1 MPQYRGTPG
10 PKRGSG
16 WVGDWGWVGVEF
28 TIQKK
33 FNQSKAIVVKLN
45 SNAYTYNKIP
55 ETKALWGAGV
65 AAVPKAPGTAAKSYD
80 LHLTSSYKT
89 QTS

>member
-1 MPQYRGTPG
+1 VRTW
-10 PKRGSG
+10 K
-16 WVGDWGWVGVEF
+16 
-28 TIQKK
+28 
-33 FNQSKAIVVKLN
+33 
-45 SNAYTYNKIP
+45 
-55 ETKALWGAGV
+55 TKAEPLGPGYTGAWGRPGSLHCFEGERAETLSGPLMDNNGKRESWQWLTGELVWGAGV

>member
-1 MPQYRGTPG
+1 MHVRQALSFMGNVTSAESP
-10 PKRGSG
+10 
-16 WVGDWGWVGVEF
+16 
-28 TIQKK
+28 
-33 FNQSKAIVVKLN
+33 L
-45 SNAYTYNKIP
+45 
-55 ETKALWGAGV
+55 LWGAGV

>member
-1 MPQYRGTPG
+1 M
-10 PKRGSG
+10 
-16 WVGDWGWVGVEF
+16 GVF
-28 TIQKK
+28 LIIYYFLLNSSPLKILVSSPHRLASYA
-33 FNQSKAIVVKLN
+33 QSRRRKKLN
-45 SNAYTYNKIP
+45 GI
-55 ETKALWGAGV
+55 EDGFVWGAGV

>member
-1 MPQYRGTPG
+1 MCT
-10 PKRGSG
+10 
-16 WVGDWGWVGVEF
+16 
-28 TIQKK
+28 
-33 FNQSKAIVVKLN
+33 
-45 SNAYTYNKIP
+45 YT
-55 ETKALWGAGV
+55 ETENELHRKGAGEMAQQLWGAGV

>member
-1 MPQYRGTPG
+1 MDSIYC
-10 PKRGSG
+10 
-16 WVGDWGWVGVEF
+16 
-28 TIQKK
+28 I
-33 FNQSKAIVVKLN
+33 
-45 SNAYTYNKIP
+45 IP
-55 ETKALWGAGV
+55 LSLELSSFDGGELWGVGV